1 MNFKIIVG
9 RYNNNNKK
17 NRTHSNYNNDYNDK
31 IEIYSRFDYNNN
43 YGNKKIQDLKE
54 YVSEMLN
61 FQVCPCNLKICN
73 ITYNNDL
80 ELLNYEDTLLL
91 SRIKTREIYVN
102 ISFDYKC
109 TCSDVS
115 KKMLKSSKKEIMNE
129 FYEVIKNENKDIKLL
144 EYISDDSNNSIDF
157 QSTTKYISLMPNGL
171 SVGEVKNKNN
181 KLHKKNTKMS
191 SNMDEYSENENENE
205 KSMNLNIQLSDNIKT
220 SYNNEFNNSDNNL
233 ILSHCQNNFLQTS
246 SSNPNFNLINKY
258 DKINKSENKIIND
271 YENISL
277 NKKSFFSPNKKKK
290 KLILEV
296 KKKNRG
302 TKKSIYALEQKEE
315 KKEEEKIYRRDK
327 NGIPICKKNK
337 RKVKIGFDEPFV
349 NIIPIESFKKYNVM
363 IGMPKGEKY
372 INSKD
377 DCQCCI
383 VF

>member
-1 MNFKIIVG
+1 M
-9 RYNNNNKK
+9 
-17 NRTHSNYNNDYNDK
+17 
-31 IEIYSRFDYNNN
+31 
-43 YGNKKIQDLKE
+43 
-54 YVSEMLN
+54 
-61 FQVCPCNLKICN
+61 
-73 ITYNNDL
+73 
-80 ELLNYEDTLLL
+80 
-91 SRIKTREIYVN
+91 
-102 ISFDYKC
+102 
-109 TCSDVS
+109 
-115 KKMLKSSKKEIMNE
+115 
-129 FYEVIKNENKDIKLL
+129 KNENKDIKLL
-144 EYISDDSNNSIDF
+144 EYISDDSNNSIEF

-191 SNMDEYSENENENE
+191 SNMDEYSENENENENE

-349 NIIPIESFKKYNVM
+349 NIIPIESFKKYNVI